1 MTEPKLFISYN
12 HSSFEF
18 EEFVLRLATEL
29 RENGVDVVLDK
40 WSLVKFE
47 DTESFTKDNIS
58 DPDVKKI
65 VIISDKLYTKKADNF
80 SENDSQIITKELY
93 ESQNQEKFALII
105 TEKNKKGKPF
115 VPAFYSSKVF
125 IDLSEPDFYAENF
138 DRLIRW
144 IFDKPLYIK
153 PIIGEKPKWLEYDN
167 GISLGTY
174 STYKKALEAVKNH
187 RSTAEGRIDDYLSLF
202 AENLERFRITNA
214 EGEMDEAVYQNI
226 ELFKPFRDEFVQLLT
241 AIASYQPY
249 KDYVIRL
256 HRFIEQMISYTKPA
270 EHITEHRQYDLDNF
284 MFIAH
289 EIFLYTLAVL
299 LKFERFDQAAFL
311 LQEKFF
317 VAGKSRF
324 GQDEMIGFDKIH
336 QHIDSLENLSQRLE
350 TGQIAPR
357 ADLLKKRSSGSGLDF
372 RYLMQ
377 ADFTAF
383 IKAELVYYPYYSQW
397 YPETLTF
404 LDNFHGA
411 FEIYARAKSKEYF
424 DKLKPFLGIE
434 FPADL
439 SKLIYAYEEENR
451 QLPRG
456 LKRQTSTRLLGYK
469 NLAVMQ

>member
-1 MTEPKLFISYN
+1 MSNPKLFISYN
-12 HSSFEF
+12 HSSFDH
-18 EEFVLRLATEL
+18 EEFVLRLATQL

-40 WSLVKFE
+40 WSLVKFGE
-47 DTESFTKDNIS
+47 TENFTTKNIS
-58 DPDVKKI
+58 DPEINKI
-65 VIISDKLYTKKADNF
+65 VIISDKLYAKKADNLE
-80 SENDSQIITKELY
+80 ENDSQIISKELY
-93 ESQNQEKFALII
+93 ESQNKDKFALIL

-115 VPAFYSSKVF
+115 VPAFYQSDVF
-125 IDLSEPDFYAENF
+125 IDLSEPDYYAENF

-144 IFDKPLYIK
+144 IYDKPLYIK
-153 PIIGEKPKWLEYDN
+153 PEIGVKPKWLEVEN

-174 STYKKALEAVKNH
+174 NTYKKALEAVKNH
-187 RSTAEGRIDDYLSLF
+187 KSTAEGRIDEYLSLF
-202 AENLERFRITNA
+202 AENLERFRITNV
-214 EGEMDEAVYQNI
+214 EGEMDEAVSENI
-226 ELFKPFRDEFVQLLT
+226 ESFKPFRDEYVQFLT
-241 AIASYQPY
+241 AIAAYQPY

-256 HRFIEQMISYTKPA
+256 HRFIEQIISYTKPS

-289 EIFLYTLAVL
+289 ELFLYTLAVL
-299 LKFERFDQAAFL
+299 LKFERFDQTAFL
-311 LQEKFF
+311 LHEKFF
-317 VAGKSRF
+317 IAGKSRF

-336 QHIDSLENLSQRLE
+336 QHIDSLENLSQRLD

-357 ADLLKKRSSGSGLDF
+357 ADLIRKRSRGIGLDF

-377 ADFTAF
+377 ADFTVF
-383 IKAELVYYPYYSQW
+383 IKAELVYHPYYSQW

-424 DKLKPFLGIE
+424 DKLKPILGIE

-456 LKRQTSTRLLGYK
+456 LKRQTPTRLLGYK
-469 NLAVMQ
+469 NLAAIS